1 MAESGISLGSSIPSP
16 SMHVGKTGG
25 WKPWKAKNK
34 KTGEQGISSYI
45 LTCKREY
52 SVNAKKQ
59 ISVLVLIGRTVTW
72 VTTNKLKPHWNVC
85 MPFHRVNTK
94 NTGDDWFVQLGFR
107 DSLIVSIGIVFL
119 ERKKKTF
126 SILTNVFCLFNR
138 YCWVVVR
145 PIAVSLLFFFFTKK
159 IIPSK
164 TIRDI
169 YFWMYIKFAI
179 RKKS

>member
-59 ISVLVLIGRTVTW
+59 ISVVVLIGCTVTW

-119 ERKKKTF
+119 ERKKNTF
-126 SILTNVFCLFNR
+126 SILTNIFCLFNR

-145 PIAVSLLFFFFTKK
+145 PITVSLLFFFFTKK

>member
-1 MAESGISLGSSIPSP
+1 MAESGISLGPSIPSP

-59 ISVLVLIGRTVTW
+59 ISVLVLIGCTVTW

-119 ERKKKTF
+119 ERKKTHSVYLQTF
-126 SILTNVFCLFNR
+126 FAYLTDIVG
-138 YCWVVVR
+138 
-145 PIAVSLLFFFFTKK
+145 LLLD
-159 IIPSK
+159 P
-164 TIRDI
+164 
-169 YFWMYIKFAI
+169 
-179 RKKS
+179 

>member
-34 KTGEQGISSYI
+34 KTREQGISSYI

-59 ISVLVLIGRTVTW
+59 ISVLVLIGCTVTW

-119 ERKKKTF
+119 ERKKTHSAYLQTF
-126 SILTNVFCLFNR
+126 FAYLTDIVGLLLDPQR
-138 YCWVVVR
+138 YLY
-145 PIAVSLLFFFFTKK
+145 SFFLQKRSFHPKLYVTFIFGCT
-159 IIPSK
+159 
-164 TIRDI
+164 
-169 YFWMYIKFAI
+169 
-179 RKKS
+179 